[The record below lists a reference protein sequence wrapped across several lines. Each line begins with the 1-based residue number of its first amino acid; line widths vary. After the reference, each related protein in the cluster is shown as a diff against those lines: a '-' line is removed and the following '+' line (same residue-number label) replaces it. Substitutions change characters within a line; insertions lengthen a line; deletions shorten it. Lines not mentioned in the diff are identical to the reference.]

1 MGRFEARATVD
12 WKGFGGSVE
21 SASGLLATAT
31 AAQVELGGPGGAT
44 NPEELFAAAH
54 ANCFTST
61 ITSMARSR
69 GIELA
74 HVVTEAR
81 VRLEWS
87 DDAGDHR
94 LAASDLA
101 VRLTSHRARGRPAGP
116 RGRRDRALPGLPGD
130 PRQRRD
136 GGDGGVRRSLIALAA
151 DLGRVARPAPMP
163 GLDERRDE
171 RASGTKL
178 TGMRMSLGS
187 GESAIRMPAAN
198 ATTAASLIARSS
210 WRSYSSVAARS
221 SRRPRS

>member
-1 MGRFEARATVD
+1 MPGQRAPPSVLEFWLSRQCATKATPVGLDRVTPGVCKAHARWDATTRARRFT
-12 WKGFGGSVE
+12 G
-21 SASGLLATAT
+21 SASGLLSTAT

-69 GIELA
+69 GIDLA

-101 VRLTSHRARGRPAGP
+101 VRLS
-116 RGRRDRALPGLPGD
+116 
-130 PRQRRD
+130 
-136 GGDGGVRRSLIALAA
+136 S
-151 DLGRVARPAPMP
+151 
-163 GLDERRDE
+163 
-171 RASGTKL
+171 
-178 TGMRMSLGS
+178 
-187 GESAIRMPAAN
+187 PAAESDLQALVDA
-198 ATTAASLIARSS
+198 ATEH
-210 WRSYSSVAARS
+210 
-221 SRRPRS
+221 

>member
-12 WKGFGGSVE
+12 WTGFGGSVE
-21 SASGLLATAT
+21 SASGMLATAT

-101 VRLTSHRARGRPAGP
+101 VRLTSPAAEG
-116 RGRRDRALPGLPGD
+116 DLQALVDDATEHCPVC
-130 PRQRRD
+130 Q
-136 GGDGGVRRSLIALAA
+136 
-151 DLGRVARPAPMP
+151 
-163 GLDERRDE
+163 
-171 RASGTKL
+171 
-178 TGMRMSLGS
+178 
-187 GESAIRMPAAN
+187 AIRGNVAMQV
-198 ATTAASLIARSS
+198 TALFDA
-210 WRSYSSVAARS
+210 
-221 SRRPRS
+221 P

>member
-1 MGRFEARATVD
+1 MIAI
-12 WKGFGGSVE
+12 
-21 SASGLLATAT
+21 ASLTPTTAT
-31 AAQVELGGPGGAT
+31 GTSESTVVPSPSCPAHGKQAAQVELGGPGGAT

-101 VRLTSHRARGRPAGP
+101 VRLSSPAAESEL
-116 RGRRDRALPGLPGD
+116 RALVDDATEHCPVC
-130 PRQRRD
+130 Q
-136 GGDGGVRRSLIALAA
+136 
-151 DLGRVARPAPMP
+151 
-163 GLDERRDE
+163 
-171 RASGTKL
+171 
-178 TGMRMSLGS
+178 
-187 GESAIRMPAAN
+187 AIRGNVAMQV
-198 ATTAASLIARSS
+198 TAQFDA
-210 WRSYSSVAARS
+210 V
-221 SRRPRS
+221 

>member
-12 WKGFGGSVE
+12 WEGFGGSVE
-21 SASGLLATAT
+21 SASGMLATAT

-101 VRLTSHRARGRPAGP
+101 VRLSSSAPE
-116 RGRRDRALPGLPGD
+116 
-130 PRQRRD
+130 
-136 GGDGGVRRSLIALAA
+136 A
-151 DLGRVARPAPMP
+151 DLQALVDDATAHCPVCQ
-163 GLDERRDE
+163 
-171 RASGTKL
+171 
-178 TGMRMSLGS
+178 
-187 GESAIRMPAAN
+187 AIRGNVAMGV
-198 ATTAASLIARSS
+198 TAAFDA
-210 WRSYSSVAARS
+210 
-221 SRRPRS
+221 P